1 MPILVEQKRLALLKT
16 TIDFN
21 QHEIDRKVVS
31 SAKELSQHLV
41 LQFLT
46 YSQQYMTEARDSMQ
60 RCINDYKVFD
70 EFEA

>member
-31 SAKELSQHLV
+31 FAKELSQHLV